1 MQLGASSTQTDLT
14 VLKVEVEMGL
24 KGQNQG
30 VHRAAFI
37 LEALVENWLHC
48 LFQLLEAAHAP
59 WLLAPAVFR
68 GCDLITLSDLFFCHH
83 CSSSDSTL
91 LLPSFFFWLHLRHV
105 EVPRLGIESELQL
118 PACTTVTAMHL

>member
-37 LEALVENWLHC
+37 LEALVENCLHC

-59 WLLAPAVFR
+59 WHIL
-68 GCDLITLSDLFFCHH
+68 
-83 CSSSDSTL
+83 
-91 LLPSFFFWLHLRHV
+91 
-105 EVPRLGIESELQL
+105 
-118 PACTTVTAMHL
+118 